1 MSLRGLPRLSLAMR
15 HGLVSA
21 ALLLFAIVFLRPL
34 TASMALHML
43 VHIPA
48 LLLAGMFAWRAA
60 AARDGGRNAFL
71 SSVLQRYREYD
82 EFGIPGLLLASFAG
96 AYWMLPKA
104 LDQVQAVPWAGVL
117 KFFVL
122 FILGMIL
129 LDSLVRANR
138 VIKLFFLGN
147 FCWMAAI
154 VGILY
159 QDDSVRLCNFYLVS
173 DQVVA
178 GRGLLAL
185 SIALPV
191 CWLLGN
197 WAAVRRFLRA

>member
-1 MSLRGLPRLSLAMR
+1 MNLRGLPRPSLAMR
-15 HGLVSA
+15 HALVSV
-21 ALLLFAIVFLRPL
+21 ALLLLAIVFVRPL

-48 LLLAGMFAWRAA
+48 LLIAGMFAWRAA
-60 AARDGGRNAFL
+60 AASGGARNRFL
-71 SSVLQRYREYD
+71 AKVLRRYREYD

-104 LDQVQAVPWAGVL
+104 LDQVQALPWAEVL

-129 LDSLVRANR
+129 LDSLARANR
-138 VIKLFFLGN
+138 VVKLFFLGN

-159 QDDSVRLCNFYLVS
+159 QDGSVRLCNFYLVD
-173 DQVVA
+173 DQVLA
-178 GRGLLAL
+178 GRGLLVL

-191 CWLLGN
+191 LWLLSN